1 MSKELAELLFPHIEK
16 TPEYYY
22 EKYPKRNLPE
32 GARVTRFAPSPT
44 GFVHIGGLFS
54 ALISER
60 TAHTTKGVF
69 YLRIEDTDK
78 KREIENGVTGIVDAL
93 KNFEIHNDEGAI
105 SETEEKGAYGPYK
118 QSERKEIYQ
127 TFIKHL
133 IEQGKAY
140 PCFCTNEELEKIR
153 FTQEEAGINTG
164 YYGEWALYRN
174 KSIEEIKTQL
184 AEEKPFVVRILSTGG
199 ADKKVKYKDIIRGE
213 LEFPDNEQDIVICK
227 SDGIPTYH
235 FAHVVDDYLMGT
247 THVIRGE
254 EWLASV
260 PVHLQLFYIL
270 GWKAPKYAH
279 IPTILKMEGT
289 SKRKLS
295 KRKDPEAAVSFYHEE
310 GYTAVAVLEYL
321 LNLANSSFED
331 WKKINAGKSLTEF
344 PFKLEKL
351 GSSGALFDLV
361 KLTDMSKNTIS
372 TIPAQEIYNALLE
385 WSEQYDQEFN
395 GLIKKYSEKMTHFLT
410 IDRTGKKPRKDISK
424 WADIKVLSSYIFDE
438 LFAPTYEFAENVS
451 KEDTINI
458 LNKYAEIYS
467 ENDTKDEWFNRVKD
481 FSEKLGFTADMK
493 EYKANPTAYKGNI
506 SDTTNAIRVGIT
518 GLKQTPDL
526 YEILK
531 LLGKETVLARL
542 KKAVESL

>member
-78 KREIENGVTGIVDAL
+78 KREIENGVTGIVEAL

-105 SETEEKGAYGPYK
+105 SENEEKGAYGSYK

-140 PCFCTNEELEKIR
+140 PCFCTNEELEKTR

-184 AEEKPFVVRILSTGG
+184 AEGKTFVVRILSTGG
-199 ADKKVKYKDIIRGE
+199 ADKKVKYKDVIRGE

-254 EWLASV
+254 EWLASA

-395 GLIKKYSEKMTHFLT
+395 ELIKKYSEKMTHFLT

-438 LFAPTYEFAENVS
+438 LFTPTYEFAENVS
-451 KEDTINI
+451 KEDTISI
-458 LNKYAEIYS
+458 LNQYAEIYS

>member
-54 ALISER
+54 ALISES
-60 TAHTTKGVF
+60 TAHTTKGIF

-78 KREIENGVTGIVDAL
+78 KREIENGVTGIVDSL
-93 KNFEIHNDEGAI
+93 KNFEIHSDEGAI
-105 SETEEKGAYGPYK
+105 SETEENGAYGPYK

-140 PCFCTNEELEKIR
+140 PCFCTNEELEKTR

-184 AEEKPFVVRILSTGG
+184 AEGKTFVVRILSTGG
-199 ADKKVKYKDIIRGE
+199 ADKKVKYKDVIRGE

-395 GLIKKYSEKMTHFLT
+395 ELIKKYSEKMTHFLT

-438 LFAPTYEFAENVS
+438 LFTPTYEFAENVS
-451 KEDTINI
+451 KEDTISI
-458 LNKYAEIYS
+458 LNQYAEIYS

-526 YEILK
+526 HEILK